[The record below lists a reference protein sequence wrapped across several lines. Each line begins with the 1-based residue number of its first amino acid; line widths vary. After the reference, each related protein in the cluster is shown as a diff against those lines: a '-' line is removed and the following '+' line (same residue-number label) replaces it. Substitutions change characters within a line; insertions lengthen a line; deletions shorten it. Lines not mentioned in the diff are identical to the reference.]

1 MDNKTNGEKKFQK
14 CSYIQALQ
22 NILKIWFLTAKCPR
36 IIPQKHQSQD
46 SQSMNLHRNQ
56 YSLPLQSQK
65 NSITSSISDKLY
77 KNSQNCELWK
87 ITRRHKKKYLK
98 LILIIC
104 SHTVSSSTCFLKKNY
119 SKIVKVFLHVETNQY
134 NRDSKFILCNP
145 SIQSLGSPE
154 AKKKLH
160 KLELSE

>member
-1 MDNKTNGEKKFQK
+1 MFLYSSSAKHSQNLVPNSKMSQNNTTKASEPRFSKHELTQQ
-14 CSYIQALQ
+14 SIQSS
-22 NILKIWFLTAKCPR
+22 
-36 IIPQKHQSQD
+36 IIEPE
-46 SQSMNLHRNQ
+46 
-56 YSLPLQSQK
+56 

-145 SIQSLGSPE
+145 SLGSLE
-154 AKKKLH
+154 ARKKKSH
-160 KLELSE
+160 ELELSE